1 MTKSRPKQ
9 GFFGITTNSRRSDQ
23 LRHLSAPRQVGSTN
37 PFSFGLGFVN
47 LALEIPLVVVL
58 LVGGRFLLWAMLPG
72 IEAAW
77 LLMKEAR

>member
-1 MTKSRPKQ
+1 
-9 GFFGITTNSRRSDQ
+9 
-23 LRHLSAPRQVGSTN
+23 LSAPRQVGSTN